1 MLATHVRLYFIATHA
16 HVHAHVHAHAH
27 AHVEL
32 CVEVSL
38 MCKVTVPRG
47 PRFQNIAH
55 APPLSPLLPPLSGTR
70 LVPVLI
76 ALHTITSPTSC
87 YTVHKTRTHASH
99 ATICFTIHGVGRF
112 NIYIRRVL
120 GRGNFFSNIKRF
132 TRSASVNIYLY
143 IACRFFKVR
152 FIVSPR
158 PVRGS
163 PHETRPHDARITS
176 HEPTMWPTA

>member
-87 YTVHKTRTHASH
+87 YTVHKARTHASH
-99 ATICFTIHGVGRF
+99 ATICFTIYGVGRF
-112 NIYIRRVL
+112 NIYIRRVRPGQL
-120 GRGNFFSNIKRF
+120 FPQKIHKISKCEHLPF
-132 TRSASVNIYLY
+132 Y
-143 IACRFFKVR
+143 IACRFLKVR

>member
-76 ALHTITSPTSC
+76 ALHTITSPGPHVIQYIKPVLTRHTPPYVSPF
-87 YTVHKTRTHASH
+87 TVWDDLTF
-99 ATICFTIHGVGRF
+99 IFV
-112 NIYIRRVL
+112 VL
-120 GRGNFFSNIKRF
+120 GRGNFFRKRF